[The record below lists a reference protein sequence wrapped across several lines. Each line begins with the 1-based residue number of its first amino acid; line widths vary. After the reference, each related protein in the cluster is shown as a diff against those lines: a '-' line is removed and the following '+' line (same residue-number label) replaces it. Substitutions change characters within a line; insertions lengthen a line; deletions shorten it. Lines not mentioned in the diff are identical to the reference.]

1 MKGLIATLGVLSLL
15 ATVPATAESLSG
27 EKGFVPL
34 FPAGASVDDQTNDNR
49 INIIKRM
56 RDDGLPKRRF
66 SPQVT
71 FVAEDVPKQR
81 TRSPYAR
88 SPLFEDVQFRSDG
101 NLGDRIADQYD
112 GFGRSLSTRMLGEK
126 RGENVR
132 FKRVDDGVGIS
143 IDFD

>member
-15 ATVPATAESLSG
+15 ATVPATAESFSG
-27 EKGFVPL
+27 EKGFAPL
-34 FPAGASVDDQTNDNR
+34 FPAASVDDQTSDNR

-66 SPQVT
+66 SPQGT

-88 SPLFEDVQFRSDG
+88 PHLFEDVQFRSDG

-112 GFGRSLSTRMLGEK
+112 GFGRSLSARMLGEK